1 MGQKYYKFDC
11 YITAKMLGILWDQG
25 KDFTE
30 QERYDAYRIC
40 LDRMGK
46 NRIAATMTIQ
56 KWFGLGKVTR
66 PNRERLIQLGF
77 ALGFTDAEV
86 REMLVKGALEPDL
99 QVNDYR
105 EMIFLYGLQNK
116 MGYEECLTMIE
127 RFELQL
133 SEQLV
138 LEQHNRTEEIW
149 REYSGSCHL
158 SQEEF
163 LAWMLERAEIFKGYS
178 KTVLDYFKDIKRE
191 ILVEVKEDAE
201 RQLERLLSETG
212 FLRWEEKWH
221 MSKKNR
227 GRNVPKYLHSAL
239 GKKTERI
246 SEDLAKTI
254 EELLQMTKLSEDSNT
269 ELLAELY
276 TNIQQQFRKTNTR
289 RRRSEIRLMDDKYLS
304 DILNVGTQKEKLM
317 KLVIQEI
324 RGHER
329 DAQRES
335 LIREQKRRCRLLD
348 RQDILPLI
356 LCVSQKRYLRKY
368 GNEKYDAGRAK
379 KQFEDLANQILVSCR
394 MVTLDEERY
403 ELDALLCSCFEEEE
417 MCSLS
422 DALEKYF
429 NQEKAQ

>member
-1 MGQKYYKFDC
+1 MRKRYYKFDY
-11 YITAKMLGILWDQG
+11 YITAKMLGTSWDQS
-25 KDFTE
+25 KDFSE

-77 ALGFTDAEV
+77 ALGFTDTEV
-86 REMLVKGALEPDL
+86 REMLVKGALEPDF

-116 MGYEECLTMIE
+116 MCYEECLTMIGK
-127 RFELQL
+127 FEIQL
-133 SEQLV
+133 SDQLV

-149 REYSGSCHL
+149 REYTGSCHL
-158 SQEEF
+158 SQEDF

-191 ILVEVKEDAE
+191 ILFEVKEDAE

-227 GRNVPKYLHSAL
+227 SRNVPKYLHSAL
-239 GKKTERI
+239 VNKTQRI
-246 SEDLAKTI
+246 SEDLVETI
-254 EELLQMTKLSEDSNT
+254 EELLQMTRLSADSNS

-276 TNIQQQFRKTNTR
+276 TNIQQQLRKANTR

-304 DILNVGTQKEKLM
+304 DLLNVGAQKERLM
-317 KLVIQEI
+317 KLVIREI
-324 RGHER
+324 QSHEEN
-329 DAQRES
+329 DQREA

-356 LCVSQKRYLRKY
+356 LCVAQKRYLRKY
-368 GNEKYDAGRAK
+368 SNEKYDAGRAK
-379 KQFEDLANQILVSCR
+379 KQFVDLANQILVSCQ

-422 DALEKYF
+422 DVLEKYF
-429 NQEKAQ
+429 NQERAQ